1 MRRHS
6 TVIVA
11 AVLVAACYASAVDDA
26 LPGVPI
32 SQEHHH
38 HLVLE
43 NSFVKAYEVEV
54 APHESTLMHQH
65 LHDYVYI
72 VLGDAEFTNAVAGKA
87 EVRVKQPD
95 LAVNFS
101 PGPFA
106 HVAVNNADTPFRNI
120 TIELLHPQGEVKK
133 SYPSIRAA
141 LDTGAADDKTG
152 RQATVL
158 ETDDVRVVAV
168 AVAPKSSW
176 SPPRDD
182 RNRLVVRIDKIHD
195 TSGLKEKN
203 SPFPGG
209 MLAWVPAGKGW
220 SMSNT
225 AVGIDKL
232 MVLEFKGP
240 AGK

>member
-1 MRRHS
+1 MRRLS
-6 TVIVA
+6 T
-11 AVLVAACYASAVDDA
+11 AVLAAALVMSCHATDDA

-32 SQEHHH
+32 SQERHH

-65 LHDYVYI
+65 LYDYVYI
-72 VLGDAEFTNAVAGKA
+72 IFGEDDITNAVAGKP
-87 EVRVKQPD
+87 EVKVQQPD

-106 HVAVNNADTPFRNI
+106 HVATNNSDAPFRNI
-120 TIELLHPQGEVKK
+120 TIELLHRQGEVKK
-133 SYPSIRAA
+133 FHPTVRAA
-141 LDTGAADDKTG
+141 LDTGVGDDKTA

-158 ETDDVRVVAV
+158 QTDDVQVVAV

-182 RNRLVVRIDKIHD
+182 HSRLVVRIDNIQN
-195 TSGLKEKN
+195 TGTKEKN
-203 SPFPGG
+203 APFPAG
-209 MLAWVPAGKGW
+209 MLAWVPAGKSW
-220 SMSNT
+220 TVSNT
-225 AVGIDKL
+225 GAGIDKL
-232 MVLEFKGP
+232 LVLEFKDT
-240 AGK
+240 AGR